1 MFSSLASNRLK
12 SVGEGEVGGG
22 GGGFAIVGSRSD
34 TVSFVIARSLLSVVG
49 PPVSLSPTFSFVA
62 ASPHVLE
69 RSEVGGWGVSGWS
82 FPGSELSVA

>member
-1 MFSSLASNRLK
+1 M
-12 SVGEGEVGGG
+12 
-22 GGGFAIVGSRSD
+22 GSRSD